1 MKNIV
6 LDSREICD
14 LDLLLN
20 GSFSPVYT
28 FMNENDYHSV
38 LENMR
43 LTNGKLFPMPIT
55 LCSTSNISVGDTVH
69 LVDEHNYPIASLEVD
84 EVYSPDVEKE
94 CNSIYGCCDDNH
106 PYIKRILENKDSHY
120 ISGKLTKINGVHHF
134 DYPDLR
140 RTPEEVRNLFKDKGW
155 NKVVAFQT
163 RNPMHRSHMELTLSS
178 LKEAG
183 EGTKLLIHPVV
194 GVTQECDVD
203 YHTRVN
209 CYKKLL
215 KYYPEDSVELSLLN
229 LSMRMA
235 GPKEAVLHGIV
246 RKNHGCTHFIVGRDH
261 AGPSYKKK
269 DGSSFFG
276 PYDAQDLFIKHSDEI
291 GIKLIKFKMISYV
304 ENLDVYLPADKITDD
319 MIVKHI
325 SGTQQ
330 REMLRNGEK
339 IPDWFTFPDIADELK
354 KKFDYERE
362 QGLCIYLV
370 GLSGSGKTTI
380 ANHLKN
386 RLLEKD
392 YTKNITILDGDVVRQ
407 NLSKG
412 LGFSRQDRSTNVRRI
427 GYVASEIVKH
437 KGIVICANI
446 APYDDDRKYNREL
459 IEKYG
464 RYIEVMV
471 GTSLKICE
479 NRDIKG
485 LYKLAREGKI
495 KEFTGIS
502 DPFED
507 SSQLDVMI
515 SGTNLDDDIQKIMTS
530 IQ

>member
-1 MKNIV
+1 MTNII
-6 LDSREICD
+6 LDPRQLCD

-20 GSFSPVYT
+20 GSFAPVHT
-28 FMNENDYHSV
+28 FMNEKDYHSV
-38 LENMR
+38 LENMH
-43 LTNGKLFPMPIT
+43 LTSGEVFPLPIT
-55 LCSTSNISVGDTVH
+55 LCTNNDIDIGSTLN
-69 LVDEHNYPIASLEVD
+69 LVDEHNYPIAYLEVN

-94 CNSIYGCCDDNH
+94 CNSVYGCCDDNH
-106 PYIKRILENKDSHY
+106 PYIKRILQNKDSHY

-134 DYPDLR
+134 DYPELR
-140 RTPEEVRNLFKDKGW
+140 RTPEEVRNLFKKKGW

-163 RNPMHRSHMELTLSS
+163 RNPMHRSHMELTLSA

-235 GPKEAVLHGIV
+235 GPKEAILHGIV
-246 RKNHGCTHFIVGRDH
+246 RKNHGCTHLIVGRDH

-269 DGSSFFG
+269 DGSNFFG

-291 GIKLIKFKMISYV
+291 GIKLIKFKMISYI
-304 ENLDVYLPADKITDD
+304 ENLDTYLPADKITDD
-319 MIVKHI
+319 MVVKNI

-339 IPDWFTFPDIADELK
+339 IPEWFTFPDIADELK

-412 LGFSRQDRSTNVRRI
+412 LGFSRADRSTNVRRI

-446 APYDDDRKYNREL
+446 APYDNDRRFNREL

-464 RYIEVMV
+464 KYVEVMV
-471 GTSLKICE
+471 GTSLETCE
-479 NRDIKG
+479 DRDIKG

-502 DPFED
+502 NPFED

-515 SGTNLDDDIQKIMTS
+515 SGTNLDDDIHKIMGC
-530 IQ
+530 I